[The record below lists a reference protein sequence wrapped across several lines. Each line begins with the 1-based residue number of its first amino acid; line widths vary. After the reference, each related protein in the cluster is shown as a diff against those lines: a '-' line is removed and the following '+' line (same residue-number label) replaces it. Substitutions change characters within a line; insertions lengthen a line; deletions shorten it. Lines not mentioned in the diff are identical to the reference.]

1 MATQDKSDPA
11 KGGSDSDIAKDLI
24 IDLDDQMKT
33 AIKDLIRKA
42 FTEETSFNKMCD
54 LIKAKLQEKEEGKW
68 NVIIGKDFSTF
79 VVHRSRRYGLFKVG
93 ELNILIWQ
101 SGSALS

>member
-1 MATQDKSDPA
+1 MATEEKKESNADNEITKE
-11 KGGSDSDIAKDLI
+11 LI
-24 IDLDDQMKT
+24 LDLDEPMKKT
-33 AIKDLIRKA
+33 IKDLIRKA
-42 FTEETSFNKMCD
+42 FTEETTFIKMCD

-79 VVHRSRRYGLFKVG
+79 LVHRSRRYGLFKVG
-93 ELNILIWQ
+93 EVNVLIWQ

>member
-1 MATQDKSDPA
+1 MATEEKKESNQDNE
-11 KGGSDSDIAKDLI
+11 IAKELI
-24 IDLDDQMKT
+24 LDLDEQMKT
-33 AIKDLIRKA
+33 TIKDLIRKA
-42 FTEETSFNKMCD
+42 FTEETTFIKMCD

-79 VVHRSRRYGLFKVG
+79 LVHRSRRYGLFKVG
-93 ELNILIWQ
+93 EVNVLVWQ

>member
-1 MATQDKSDPA
+1 MATEEKKESNADNE
-11 KGGSDSDIAKDLI
+11 IAKDLI
-24 IDLDDQMKT
+24 LDLDEQMKIT
-33 AIKDLIRKA
+33 IKDLIRKA
-42 FTEETSFNKMCD
+42 FTEETTFIKMCD

-79 VVHRSRRYGLFKVG
+79 LVHRSRRYGLFKVG
-93 ELNILIWQ
+93 EINVLVWQ